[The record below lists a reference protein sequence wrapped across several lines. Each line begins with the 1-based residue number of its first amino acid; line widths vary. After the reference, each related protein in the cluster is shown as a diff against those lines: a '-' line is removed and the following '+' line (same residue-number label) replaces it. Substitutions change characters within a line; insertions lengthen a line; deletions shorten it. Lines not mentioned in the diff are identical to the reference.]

1 MFGRIKSKFNELCDI
16 IRKAIL
22 SDNTRREVLF
32 VVLNIALAVT
42 ALVMSIVNIF
52 TDEIDLLFAT
62 LGYFIVCV
70 LNVLLMKYLKIRSK
84 TGIYISFGLES
95 MALLIFFFISGIPN
109 GFSALWV
116 SLIPG
121 FSMLIFGLKN
131 GSLFSLTAFGVL
143 AFLFW
148 LPIGQSMLL
157 YDYTDEFLLRFPFF
171 YLAVY
176 AISFL
181 IELVRNETQK
191 QLEEAKQQYR
201 SLYRHDALTGLYNRY
216 GINEFVNKAFSEKTA
231 DRVAVIMF
239 DVDDF
244 KSFND
249 VYGHEYGDIV
259 LKNVA
264 ETMSSNICEHCRCC
278 RWGGEEFIVL
288 MQCDHNPA
296 AVAEKIRKAIADLA
310 PIEGVD
316 TGITVSVGVCIAETL
331 KDKTVFDVFD
341 LADKAMYE
349 SKSKGKNTVT
359 VYRI

>member
-1 MFGRIKSKFNELCDI
+1 MFGKIKTKFNDLCKI

-32 VVLNIALAVT
+32 VVLNIALSIT
-42 ALVMSIVNIF
+42 SLVMSIVNIF
-52 TDEIDLLFAT
+52 TDEFTLFFAT
-62 LGYFIVCV
+62 LSYFIVCL
-70 LNVLLMKYLKIRSK
+70 LNIALIRGLKDRNK
-84 TGIYISFGLES
+84 TCVYIIFGLES
-95 MALLIFFFISGIPN
+95 MVLLIFFFISGIPN

-121 FSMLIFGLKN
+121 FSLLIFGLKN
-131 GSLFSLTAFGVL
+131 GSIFSLSAFGVL

-148 LPIGQSMLL
+148 VPAGQSLL
-157 YDYTDEFLLRFPFF
+157 RYDYTSEFLLRFPFF

-191 QLEEAKQQYR
+191 QLEDAKQQYR
-201 SLYRHDALTGLYNRY
+201 NLYRHDALTGLYNRY
-216 GINEFVNKAFSEKTA
+216 GINEFVNKTFANQMV

-249 VYGHEYGDIV
+249 LYGHEYGDIV
-259 LKNVA
+259 LKKVA
-264 ETMSSNICEHCRCC
+264 ETISENICEHCRCC
-278 RWGGEEFIVL
+278 RWGGEEFVLL
-288 MQCDHNPA
+288 MQCDHDPE
-296 AVAEKIRKAIADLA
+296 AVAERIRGAVAELE
-310 PIEGVD
+310 PIKGIDSGV
-316 TGITVSVGVCIAETL
+316 TVSVGVCIADTV
-331 KDKTVFDVFD
+331 KDKTIFDVFD

-349 SKSKGKNTVT
+349 SKNKGKNCVT
-359 VYRI
+359 VHRV